1 MKSILLITT
10 AVLLLAACSNSKN
23 KKNIILGEN
32 YGQVSVDTSKAISVS
47 EMLTSFKTKTGKSEY
62 TIKGEITEIC
72 LNAGCWININKG
84 NGESFMVRF
93 KDHFTIP
100 TSTKIESQAFI
111 HGIAFFDTISV
122 ELLQHY
128 AEDAGKSKEEI
139 SKITQPKYEFGF
151 EADGITLIK
160 HNY

>member
-1 MKSILLITT
+1 MKSILFISI
-10 AVLLLAACSNSKN
+10 VFLLLAACNNSKN
-23 KKNIILGEN
+23 KKNIVLGEN
-32 YGQVSVDTSKAISVS
+32 YGQVIVDTSEAITVS
-47 EMLTSFKTKTGKSEY
+47 EMLTSFKSKTGKAEY

-84 NGESFMVRF
+84 NGETFMVRF

-100 TSTKIESQAFI
+100 TKTKTESQAFI

-139 SKITQPKYEFGF
+139 SKIRQIKYEFGF

-160 HNY
+160 DN